1 LPNLFMSI
9 MKKHNLLSF
18 ILLATLI
25 SSCGDTVKDK
35 KNLFAFNTSQLKE
48 QFTTEETT
56 KLSVANEANK
66 TIDSI
71 VYFVNEKKIGS
82 VKGANSLKLKFAEEK
97 LGYQNL
103 KAMVYF
109 EDDFAEAT
117 HRVELVSNVQPKL
130 LNYIIVN
137 TYPHDIKAYTQGL
150 EFHRDTL
157 YEGTGNGAGNTTGLK
172 GISSLR
178 KTNYKTGE
186 VYKIVE
192 HPESIFG
199 EGITILDNNVYQ
211 LTWQN
216 LVGFIYD
223 SDTFKEIKRFN
234 YSKRIQGWGLCN
246 DGKMLYQS
254 DGTEKIYTLNP
265 ETLQIEG
272 NINVYS
278 GANKIKSVNEL
289 EWINGKIFGNI
300 YQRDAIAIINP
311 ANGAVEAVINLA
323 ELKKKVTQHPDIDVL
338 NGIAYNA
345 KRKTLFVTGK
355 NWDKMFEIRVGE

>member
-1 LPNLFMSI
+1 

-18 ILLATLI
+18 ILLTATLV
-25 SSCGDTVKDK
+25 SCGDTVTDK
-35 KNLFAFNTSQLKE
+35 KNLFAFDTAQLKE

-56 KLSVANEANK
+56 KLSVANKANK

-71 VYFVNEKKIGS
+71 VYLVNEIKIGS
-82 VKGANSLKLKFAEEK
+82 VKGHNSLELNFAKEK
-97 LGYQNL
+97 LGYQYL

-117 HRVELVSNVQPKL
+117 HRVELISNIQPKL

-137 TYPHDIKAYTQGL
+137 TFPHDIKAYTQGL

-157 YEGTGNGAGNTTGLK
+157 LEGTGNGAGNGTGLK

-178 KTNYKTGE
+178 KTDFKTGK
-186 VYKIVE
+186 VYKSVE
-192 HPESIFG
+192 HPEAIFG
-199 EGITILDNNVYQ
+199 EGITVLNNKVYQ
-211 LTWQN
+211 LTWRN
-216 LVGFIYD
+216 LTGFIYD
-223 SDTFKEIKRFN
+223 ANTFKQLKTFKYSREIE
-234 YSKRIQGWGLCN
+234 GWGLCN
-246 DGKMLYQS
+246 DGKILYQS

-265 ETLQIEG
+265 ETLKIEG
-272 NINVYS
+272 SINVYS